1 MNQDE
6 PQPLTMNDVILMHNI
21 IATASRRGA
30 FEASE
35 FQVVGGLFEKL
46 KAIMPTADE
55 ATENNPAETT
65 NTSTTVDAG
74 QTEFKFASETED
86 TAAQ

>member
-6 PQPLTMNDVILMHNI
+6 QQPLTMNDVILMHNI

-35 FQVVGGLFEKL
+35 FQVVGRLFEKL
-46 KAIMPTADE
+46 KALMPSEA
-55 ATENNPAETT
+55 ATENDPAETT
-65 NTSTTVDAG
+65 NTSTEVDDT
-74 QTEFKFASETED
+74 QTEFQFESELGD
-86 TAAQ
+86 TAEQ